1 MKFFKTKNGIMINLD
16 QAEEIVPASDETL
29 TIYFVGQTGSR
40 RMLDKE
46 DSARLK
52 SLLEQD
58 ASTLC

>member
-16 QAEEIVPASDETL
+16 QAEEIVPAPDETL
-29 TIYFVGQTGSR
+29 TIYFVGQTDSR